1 MSIEPMQPTPLAVTG
16 EVTPEPTAELATRN
30 VVGVFDRL
38 ADAEAV
44 TRELVRAGLPA
55 DAIALAVRG
64 EGAPPHLGTRDTHA
78 QTGLAVGTATGA
90 IAGGA
95 IALVLLMI
103 PGFGPVL
110 AAGQIA
116 ALATAAIAGGTLGAL
131 AGSFAGLGVSTEH
144 AKRYE
149 EAVRSGAVV
158 ITVRAA
164 DEATAQETSS
174 TLERAGAREVAIYQP
189 TL

>member
-1 MSIEPMQPTPLAVTG
+1 MSAHPLAATVG
-16 EVTPEPTAELATRN
+16 FGDVTPEPKPELGTRN
-30 VVGVFDRL
+30 VVGVFDQL
-38 ADAEAV
+38 ADAERV
-44 TRELVRAGLPA
+44 THELVVAGLPA
-55 DAIALAVRG
+55 DAIAIAIRG
-64 EGAPPHLGTRDTHA
+64 EGASPHLGTRETHA
-78 QTGLAVGTATGA
+78 GAGLAVGTATGA

-116 ALATAAIAGGTLGAL
+116 ALATAAVAGGTLGAL

-158 ITVRAA
+158 VTVRAT
-164 DEATAQETSS
+164 DESAAQETSE
-174 TLERAGAREVAIYQP
+174 TLTQAGAREVGIYQP